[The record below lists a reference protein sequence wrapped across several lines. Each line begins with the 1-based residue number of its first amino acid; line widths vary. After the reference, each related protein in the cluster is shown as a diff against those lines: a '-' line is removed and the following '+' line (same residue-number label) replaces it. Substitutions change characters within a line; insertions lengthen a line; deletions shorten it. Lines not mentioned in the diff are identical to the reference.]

1 MEFTVSD
8 QHDEQEFEALKRVN
22 AELTHSLERC
32 RALLDDCRSKLA
44 ANSNEPEL
52 PDEDEESRLG

>member
-1 MEFTVSD
+1 MSD
-8 QHDEQEFEALKRVN
+8 QHDDQEFEGLKQVN

-44 ANSNEPEL
+44 ANSDEPEL
-52 PDEDEESRLG
+52 VDEDEETRLG